1 MLLIK
6 FVNRIMMYETEISL
20 ASQGNNHN
28 LPEWAMATFTETFRR
43 HDPTASGAKLD
54 HVECND

>member
-1 MLLIK
+1 
-6 FVNRIMMYETEISL
+6 MMYETEISL

-28 LPEWAMATFTETFRR
+28 LPKWAMAAMATFTETFRR